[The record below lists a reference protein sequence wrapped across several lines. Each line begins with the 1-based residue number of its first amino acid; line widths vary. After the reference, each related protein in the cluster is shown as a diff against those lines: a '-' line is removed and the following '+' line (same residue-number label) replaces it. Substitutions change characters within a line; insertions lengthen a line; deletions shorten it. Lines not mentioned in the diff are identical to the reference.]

1 MIAVNAFI
9 AKTIKWF
16 LIVFGVATSMTLPY
30 AIDINLLTPMLGGLV
45 DYTPSSVPALRHW
58 GIMIF
63 GIGVLMV
70 VAAFRPWLRFETMVF
85 STIEKSFMVYLF
97 LTNLGQS
104 WAIGYIIPFLVDST
118 IVAYSIVYFISDQGR
133 PQRWIAGKPEHECRM
148 KRTRAFAIDWR
159 RSLPLEV
166 LSLTRCRGEP
176 KMNRT
181 SSLAMASAADAALGF
196 GRASNR

>member
-58 GIMIF
+58 GLMIF

-97 LTNLGQS
+97 LTNLRQS

-118 IVAYSIVYFISDQGR
+118 IVAYSIAYFISDRGR
-133 PQRWIAGKPEHECRM
+133 PRRWI
-148 KRTRAFAIDWR
+148 
-159 RSLPLEV
+159 
-166 LSLTRCRGEP
+166 
-176 KMNRT
+176 
-181 SSLAMASAADAALGF
+181 LASK
-196 GRASNR
+196 STT

>member
-16 LIVFGVATSMTLPY
+16 LIVFGAATSMTLPY

-104 WAIGYIIPFLVDST
+104 WAIGYIIPFIVDST
-118 IVAYSIVYFISDQGR
+118 IVAYSIAYFISDQGR
-133 PQRWIAGKPEHECRM
+133 PQRWIL
-148 KRTRAFAIDWR
+148 
-159 RSLPLEV
+159 RS
-166 LSLTRCRGEP
+166 RGD
-176 KMNRT
+176 
-181 SSLAMASAADAALGF
+181 SH
-196 GRASNR
+196 